1 MGYNPKPPRT
11 HPYTEAEL
19 LDMRAAGEP
28 VSIIIDRA
36 RRVNQWSR
44 ARVREILFGREF

>member
-1 MGYNPKPPRT
+1 MAYNPKPKRVD
-11 HPYTEAEL
+11 PYTEAEL
-19 LDMRAAGEP
+19 IGMRAAGEP

-36 RRVNQWSR
+36 RRVNGWSR